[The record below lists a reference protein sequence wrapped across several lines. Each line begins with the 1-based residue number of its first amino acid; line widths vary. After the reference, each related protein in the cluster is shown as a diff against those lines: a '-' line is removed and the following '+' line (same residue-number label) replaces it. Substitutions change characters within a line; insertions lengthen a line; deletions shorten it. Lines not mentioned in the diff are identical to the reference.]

1 LRYWGQQ
8 YGLNFC
14 GFINQTYFM
23 LSLGLTDHLRNDEQ
37 QMKLKNAA
45 EHEKKILLQTLL
57 LDMGSKFKVLIQS
70 KGIKEPKLSGL
81 QFSHGMF

>member
-1 LRYWGQQ
+1 
-8 YGLNFC
+8 
-14 GFINQTYFM
+14 M

-81 QFSHGMF
+81 QFSPWDVLDNQDSFLFQALDNILKI